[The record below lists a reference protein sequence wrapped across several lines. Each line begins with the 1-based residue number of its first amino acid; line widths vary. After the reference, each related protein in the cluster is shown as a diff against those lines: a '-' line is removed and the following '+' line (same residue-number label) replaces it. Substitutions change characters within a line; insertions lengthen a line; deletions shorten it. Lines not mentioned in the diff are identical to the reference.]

1 MPSLGISRRD
11 SMENM
16 SRRDSTEGGNLMYSR
31 RTSISLD
38 TRGGGTLEQIFP
50 KKIIEALKCD
60 VGDDV
65 AEHHPSVS
73 VLMADIVGFTA
84 WCSEVSP
91 RKVIECLSSYFQV
104 LDDLAE
110 SFGVYKVETVGD
122 GYQAI
127 CGAPTYREDHA
138 EVMSLF
144 ALKIIQTLPMMRKI
158 FDSDDFHVRVGI
170 NSGPIVTGVIRAD
183 RIRWQLFGDTVNV
196 ASRMESTSVPGKIQ
210 ISKSTRELLLY
221 GDNFEVEKRGVIDVK
236 GKGQQETYFLVKVKD
251 DAFFESKMLSRTAT
265 LSESI
270 HEITRGNDSK
280 HGTPK
285 KAEGQ
290 ADNSTQSPRTA
301 QSLLTVRTSP
311 RVSVSDIE
319 TKPVVLLVD
328 DLLSILLQYTRLLQ
342 REGMVVVTAR
352 NGLEGLEQ
360 LKKGS
365 FDCCFCDIHM
375 PKMDGLQCVKLYRE
389 WEKQNRPG
397 KLLPIYALT
406 GQTDHKEHVDSY
418 IANGFNEVIS
428 KTNYKEVLLNYVKE
442 SVHNKLVL
450 NSSVTQLL
458 SN

>member
-221 GDNFEVEKRGVIDVK
+221 GDNFEVEKRGFINVK

-251 DAFFESKMLSRTAT
+251 DAFFESKMIRRDTTT
-265 LSESI
+265 LSEFI
-270 HEITRGNDSK
+270 HEITRDNDSK
-280 HGTPK
+280 QEVQEREG
-285 KAEGQ
+285 GQ
-290 ADNSTQSPRTA
+290 ADKDAESPRTSVLA
-301 QSLLTVRTSP
+301 VRTSASN
-311 RVSVSDIE
+311 RSSVSE
-319 TKPVVLLVD
+319 KESKPVVLLVD

-375 PKMDGLQCVKLYRE
+375 PKMNGLQCVKLYRE
-389 WEKQNRPG
+389 WEEQNCPG
-397 KLLPIYALT
+397 ERLPIYALT
-406 GQTDHKEHVDSY
+406 GQTEQKEHVDSY

-442 SVHNKLVL
+442 SVQNKLL
-450 NSSVTQLL
+450 ISY
-458 SN
+458 